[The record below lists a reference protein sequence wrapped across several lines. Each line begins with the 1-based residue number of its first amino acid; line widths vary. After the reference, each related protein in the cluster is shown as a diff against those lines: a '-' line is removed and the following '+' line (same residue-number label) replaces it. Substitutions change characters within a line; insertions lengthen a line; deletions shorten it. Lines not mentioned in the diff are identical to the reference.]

1 MQKISKNK
9 GITLVALVIT
19 IIVLLIL
26 AGVTIISINGNNGIL
41 SKSKLARNKY
51 QNSTEEEN
59 SVLSNYENKID
70 KSTLDIASTRENT
83 KTIVAYQTEN
93 TTIVNEISLN
103 YNIYD
108 YDYLLVMGRWGGDK
122 NYASSSQ
129 LYRAQSIPIG
139 TRILVNDNAYRTY
152 YTISSQNKLKIYS
165 TDDNS
170 QWYICEIDLIKF

>member
-1 MQKISKNK
+1 
-9 GITLVALVIT
+9 
-19 IIVLLIL
+19 
-26 AGVTIISINGNNGIL
+26 
-41 SKSKLARNKY
+41 
-51 QNSTEEEN
+51 
-59 SVLSNYENKID
+59 
-70 KSTLDIASTRENT
+70 
-83 KTIVAYQTEN
+83 
-93 TTIVNEISLN
+93 
-103 YNIYD
+103 
-108 YDYLLVMGRWGGDK
+108 MGRWGGDK